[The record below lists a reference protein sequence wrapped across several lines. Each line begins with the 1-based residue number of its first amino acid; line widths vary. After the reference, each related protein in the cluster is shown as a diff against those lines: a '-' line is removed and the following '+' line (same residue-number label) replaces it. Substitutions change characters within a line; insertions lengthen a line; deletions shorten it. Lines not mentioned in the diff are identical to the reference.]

1 MTSLVERKSTTS
13 IQKRDQ
19 KCSPWIEA
27 NSGKIEELEMI
38 AFTSPKPTIVQTI
51 ALVIASIYVLCS
63 LSLSISHSFCFVYV
77 TAWAKLLR
85 SVDKINTESRAL
97 SRAKTANGVAFF
109 LYEIKCAICMENSI
123 LIRAVATHH

>member
-1 MTSLVERKSTTS
+1 
-13 IQKRDQ
+13 
-19 KCSPWIEA
+19 
-27 NSGKIEELEMI
+27 MI

-63 LSLSISHSFCFVYV
+63 LSLSLSISHAFCFVYV

-85 SVDKINTESRAL
+85 SVDKINTESRAH

-109 LYEIKCAICMENSI
+109 LFEIKCAICMENSI
-123 LIRAVATHH
+123 LIRAVATYH